1 MSLAQFAEEPDQ
13 EQRIAKLREEIKK
26 LGGNTMSIEDMPADM
41 EEEFL
46 RHVLEYETA
55 EPISL
60 FRLLE
65 NSGLKLLVPS
75 SLTDDDLIPK
85 LKETVER
92 MSSLGAYLLHTN
104 HLSDRE
110 LYEYLYNDGL
120 REEAVLFPENPSYA
134 YMIDL
139 TGSGSE
145 EDNQIYLKYYA
156 DAEHRIQW
164 ALDWPDDIIPDHE
177 NPPFDRDRHLPQSPI
192 G

>member
-65 NSGLKLLVPS
+65 NSGLKLLVPG
-75 SLTDDDLIPK
+75 SLTDDDLTPK

-104 HLSDRE
+104 HLNDRE